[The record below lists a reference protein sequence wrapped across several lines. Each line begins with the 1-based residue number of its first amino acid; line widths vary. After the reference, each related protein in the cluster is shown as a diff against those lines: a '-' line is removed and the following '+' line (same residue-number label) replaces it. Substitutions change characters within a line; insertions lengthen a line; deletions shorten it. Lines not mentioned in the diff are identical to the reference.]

1 MRKQSVLRNYLNIM
15 SRHRGSICIILLTGL
30 VASYFLS
37 LYMPKHY
44 KATTF
49 LFLPTK
55 SEHFR
60 PTEEKALLSLP
71 QVPTPDK
78 LAAVSYLRILRSE
91 DLCQRI
97 ARRIP
102 GRSARSIQKSTRIKG
117 SARTPHCGIT
127 VRDRNPK
134 IAAEIANAYPAE
146 ANKFLEEM
154 FLTPIWSNRAH
165 LKQRIRETERDLR
178 GAERQLQQL
187 KTEYKIASPS
197 EEIAKL
203 VKGRAIFTSQLEE
216 NRIRREEL
224 NAKVSAL
231 KKQLAR
237 EAKMQLS
244 SESKIT
250 NPVISHLKTTLATLQ
265 IRIAG
270 ALSRYSE
277 EHPEVIRLK
286 TEYAQTKEN
295 LEREVYKILGSQTK
309 SINPVYA
316 RLRQMVVTDSVTQR
330 SLEARAIGLE
340 RLIRDLDE
348 RIAEF
353 PELDNRFADLQRQV
367 SSYENALTGLKLKL
381 EEAKLNEIK
390 AQRRFEVLDKAA
402 VPKKPYFPNPL
413 INMLIAGALALCVS
427 TFYVIGMAYSGRKRT
442 GKTRHLKL
450 SEWQQQQT
458 YLMAAKLMSMGLLT
472 RDQVLDIL
480 TLQRKESPWR
490 FLQIAIK
497 LGYVTHQNVEQA
509 MKLKG
514 LLRSSDG
521 NSLRITPQ
529 KEPSQE

>member
-37 LYMPKHY
+37 LHMPKHY
-44 KATTF
+44 KATTSIF
-49 LFLPTK
+49 VPAKLKPFDA
-55 SEHFR
+55 
-60 PTEEKALLSLP
+60 TEEKALLSPP

-117 SARTPHCGIT
+117 SARTSQFRIT
-127 VRDRNPK
+127 VRDRKPK

-146 ANKFLEEM
+146 ANNFLEEM

-165 LKQRIRETERDLR
+165 LKQRIQETERDLR
-178 GAERQLQQL
+178 EAERQLQQL
-187 KTEYKIASPS
+187 KTKYKIMSPS
-197 EEIAKL
+197 EEITKL
-203 VKGRAIFTSQLEE
+203 IKERVSFASQLEE

-231 KKQLAR
+231 KKQLAQ
-237 EAKMQLS
+237 EGKMQLS
-244 SESKIT
+244 SESMIT

-316 RLRQMVVTDSVTQR
+316 RLRQMVVTDSVTQK

-390 AQRRFEVLDKAA
+390 AQRRLEVLDKAA

-413 INMLIAGALALCVS
+413 INMLIAGALALCAGIV
-427 TFYVIGMAYSGRKRT
+427 YVISMAYSGRKGE
-442 GKTRHLKL
+442 GKAPNRNLL
-450 SEWQQQQT
+450 EWQQPGS
-458 YLMAAKLMSMGLLT
+458 YLIARKLISTGLLT
-472 RDQVLDIL
+472 HDQVLHIL
-480 TLQRKESPWR
+480 TIQRKESARR
-490 FLQIAIK
+490 FLEIAIK
-497 LGYVTHQNVEQA
+497 LGYVKDRQVEQI
-509 MKLKG
+509 MKIKG
-514 LLRSSDG
+514 LISSSDR
-521 NSLRITPQ
+521 NS
-529 KEPSQE
+529 